1 MLLKRRGS
9 YESTKKLAT
18 AFHFFAW
25 MLSVLTEMTYS
36 DFSLNING

>member
-18 AFHFFAW
+18 AFHFPT